1 MSVVRNIDNIKY
13 FAPIAISRL
22 YEKQQQYFNCN
33 TGAGNN
39 VMNFTLYK
47 DSIFNQR
54 RIHSEKQFSKMQK
67 MMFAKN
73 KDGDYT
79 QIKSPAKQQVQ
90 AQQQQAEHKQ
100 TEHQQQ
106 ELQ

>member
-33 TGAGNN
+33 IGQNSSLTNT
-39 VMNFTLYK
+39 MSYQ
-47 DSIFNQR
+47 QR
-54 RIHSEKQFSKMQK
+54 RIHSEKQFEKMQK

-79 QIKSPAKQQVQ
+79 TAKSQAQ
-90 AQQQQAEHKQ
+90 AQQQQPQAQ
-100 TEHQQQ
+100 AQQQ
-106 ELQ
+106 PQLQQKELQ

>member
-33 TGAGNN
+33 IGKN
-39 VMNFTLYK
+39 L
-47 DSIFNQR
+47 SITNTVSYQQR
-54 RIHSEKQFSKMQK
+54 RIHSEKQLEKMQK

-79 QIKSPAKQQVQ
+79 TVKSQEQQSQSQ
-90 AQQQQAEHKQ
+90 AQSQAQAQGQ
-100 TEHQQQ
+100 T
-106 ELQ
+106 

>member
-22 YEKQQQYFNCN
+22 YEKQQYFNCN
-33 TGAGNN
+33 IGQ
-39 VMNFTLYK
+39 
-47 DSIFNQR
+47 DSILTNTVSYQQR
-54 RIHSEKQFSKMQK
+54 RIHSEKQFKKMQK

-79 QIKSPAKQQVQ
+79 TAKSQAQ
-90 AQQQQAEHKQ
+90 AQQQQ
-100 TEHQQQ
+100 QQQ
-106 ELQ
+106 QQAQWQQQAQQQQQKELQ

>member
-22 YEKQQQYFNCN
+22 YEKQQQQYFNYN
-33 TGAGNN
+33 SGNLSNN
-39 VMNFTLYK
+39 VFHK
-47 DSIFNQR
+47 R
-54 RIHSEKQFSKMQK
+54 RIQSEKQFEKMQK

-73 KDGDYT
+73 KDGDYAQVT
-79 QIKSPAKQQVQ
+79 SPAWKQTQAKQ
-90 AQQQQAEHKQ
+90 AQQQQN
-100 TEHQQQ
+100 QQK